1 MTIILSCA
9 CGALAIALVVAAR
22 SAYLWRREA
31 IEQAKLRYLEALAHN
46 AFLQRMDDLQRIE
59 RVVSHVATRGVS
71 NDQCN

>member
-9 CGALAIALVVAAR
+9 CGALAVALVVAAR

-31 IEQAKLRYLEALAHN
+31 IEQVKLRYLEALAHN
-46 AFLQRMDDLQRIE
+46 AFLQHIE
-59 RVVSHVATRGVS
+59 RAVSHVATRGVS

>member
-9 CGALAIALVVAAR
+9 CGALAVALVVAAR
-22 SAYLWRREA
+22 SAHLWRCEA

-46 AFLQRMDDLQRIE
+46 AFLQRIEDLQRIE
-59 RVVSHVATRGVS
+59 RAVSHVANYGVS